1 MRHSTLTVGVFF
13 FAAKNVK
20 FVAIKVEGLV
30 YIFTTCSAMINT
42 REELVTKENT
52 YDEDKIFDRK

>member
-1 MRHSTLTVGVFF
+1 MRLRHSTLIVGVFF

-30 YIFTTCSAMINT
+30 YILTSCGAMIST
-42 REELVTKENT
+42 REEL
-52 YDEDKIFDRK
+52 DS